1 MPFAASTPTH
11 YKCTNCGHILPR
23 DRELPERCPNC
34 GQPKE
39 AYVLV
44 EED

>member
-1 MPFAASTPTH
+1 MPLTEPKPTH
-11 YKCTNCGHILPR
+11 YACTNCGHILPR
-23 DRELPERCPNC
+23 DHELPERCPNC